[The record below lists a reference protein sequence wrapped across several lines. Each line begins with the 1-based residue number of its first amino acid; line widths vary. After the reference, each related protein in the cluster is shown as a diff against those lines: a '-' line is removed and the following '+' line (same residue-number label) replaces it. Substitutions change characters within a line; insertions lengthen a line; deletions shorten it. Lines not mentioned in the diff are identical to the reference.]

1 MKLSLECLPA
11 ETRGRLSGSGLGQE
25 GARREMRCFDPL
37 SATGRSALN
46 LQHFLPQ
53 VEHLR
58 GLPRAYLLG
67 RE

>member
-1 MKLSLECLPA
+1 MTLSLECLPA

-46 LQHFLPQ
+46 LPQ
-53 VEHLR
+53 VERLR